1 MATQKFTLKQTAQEV
16 QDALDNVYGLDEF
29 ANQLG
34 NKRQD
39 GKWIT
44 EYKTINEDALSSM
57 GSGVHFSIYNITNES
72 GKQYSTAKA
81 STYGTASTFSG
92 WMGYIGKPS
101 KISWVKVP
109 GMLAAST
116 NPDAGDAP
124 NKVRITIYRVPKWE
138 EVEGVWDKRIPAEEW
153 NKYQLLREEHELSQ
167 PLTHS
172 WEWQIIQLN
181 TPFVNTNDDML
192 MLCYEYNA
200 ICSACIL
207 VINEAEG
214 SDPETNKSS
223 YPCGYNPFTYYTTAQ
238 KTVGGF
244 SDYLSALYTSV
255 ADVNTTSLYVVPV
268 MVGYLDSTSTF
279 YDVNTKEGGNFFNK
293 VSEVLANK
301 NIQGT
306 VDAEIMLPESYD
318 LVVGDKFQLFFR
330 SIIKCYGDY
339 QRFGINCI
347 CSKGTFYPDYF
358 EYTPTADDSA
368 SYTLTIVLRDLTG
381 KYLTQKQTKLNIHKV
396 PTFGSAT
403 TKNLCV
409 FGDSLTSSGTW
420 AAEGIRRLVG
430 TSDSGFS
437 GPASLKIPNLTIN
450 TYGHK
455 TNTINTQVIKHEG
468 YGGWTWKSFITDYGS
483 TDSTTNGLIVTLNT
497 NHSYEI
503 DTVQKSIWTD
513 NNGLKWELE
522 DLPADNKIKFNRGA
536 GNNQAASTITLP
548 TSMTCTSPSLSIT
561 IISSEWE
568 SGNPFWNENTNKVD
582 FKNWATEVGCPAIDI
597 AACLL
602 TWNAGGASGNESGYS
617 YQSSITAHINDAKTL
632 LTQFHTDYPNA
643 KIICMGIQIP
653 SLTGGSGANYGSN
666 GSYADMWG
674 TAFYAWDYNK
684 ALEELC
690 LSDDYKDF
698 CYYVDTKGQF
708 DTIHNMPSKTEK
720 VNTRSDIT
728 YTLGTNGVHPATE
741 GYYQIGD
748 AFFRKLVAV
757 LNN

>member
-1 MATQKFTLKQTAQEV
+1 
-16 QDALDNVYGLDEF
+16 
-29 ANQLG
+29 
-34 NKRQD
+34 
-39 GKWIT
+39 
-44 EYKTINEDALSSM
+44 
-57 GSGVHFSIYNITNES
+57 
-72 GKQYSTAKA
+72 
-81 STYGTASTFSG
+81 
-92 WMGYIGKPS
+92 
-101 KISWVKVP
+101 
-109 GMLAAST
+109 
-116 NPDAGDAP
+116 
-124 NKVRITIYRVPKWE
+124 
-138 EVEGVWDKRIPAEEW
+138 
-153 NKYQLLREEHELSQ
+153 
-167 PLTHS
+167 
-172 WEWQIIQLN
+172 
-181 TPFVNTNDDML
+181 ML

-214 SDPETNKSS
+214 NDPETNKSS

-330 SIIKCYGDY
+330 SVIKCYGDY

-358 EYTPTADDSA
+358 EYTPTAEDSA
-368 SYTLTIVLRDLTG
+368 SYTLTIVLRDLNG

-396 PTFGSAT
+396 PTFNSAT

-437 GPASLKIPNLTIN
+437 GPASLKVANLTLN

-468 YGGWTWKSFITDYGS
+468 YGGWTWKSFITNYGS

-522 DLPADNKIKFNRGA
+522 DLPADNKIKFNRGE
-536 GNNQAASTITLP
+536 GNDKAANTITLP

-561 IISSEWE
+561 ITSSEWE
-568 SGNPFWNENTNKVD
+568 SGNPFWNDNTSKVD
-582 FKNWATEVGCPAIDI
+582 FKN
-597 AACLL
+597 
-602 TWNAGGASGNESGYS
+602 
-617 YQSSITAHINDAKTL
+617 
-632 LTQFHTDYPNA
+632 
-643 KIICMGIQIP
+643 
-653 SLTGGSGANYGSN
+653 
-666 GSYADMWG
+666 
-674 TAFYAWDYNK
+674 
-684 ALEELC
+684 
-690 LSDDYKDF
+690 
-698 CYYVDTKGQF
+698 
-708 DTIHNMPSKTEK
+708 
-720 VNTRSDIT
+720 
-728 YTLGTNGVHPATE
+728 
-741 GYYQIGD
+741 
-748 AFFRKLVAV
+748 
-757 LNN
+757 